1 MLVKK
6 LCWCSELY
14 GFRPKFTYIF
24 ILVILTFYIYQFI
37 SDTWINLAF
46 FPAFAF
52 YEPWTFI
59 TSIFLHADFL
69 HLFFNLFALFF
80 FGIYLERVIGNR
92 AFATLFIISGIVGNL
107 GYLVT
112 AADPYIPAIGASG
125 AIYGVIGTLA
135 VIAPTLLVYI
145 YGFIP
150 VPMALAAV
158 IWALIDVA
166 GLFMP
171 TGIAHGAHLGGM
183 VVGLLY
189 GAYLRLKFKHS

>member
-1 MLVKK
+1 M
-6 LCWCSELY
+6 Y
-14 GFRPKFTYIF
+14 GARPRFTFIF
-24 ILVILTFYIYQFI
+24 ILVILLFFVYQLA

-80 FGIYLERVIGNR
+80 FGIYLERIIGNGS
-92 AFATLFIISGIVGNL
+92 FAALFIVAGIVGNL
-107 GYLVT
+107 GYLLT
-112 AADPYIPAIGASG
+112 ASNPFIPAIGASG
-125 AIYGVIGTLA
+125 AIYGIIGTLA
-135 VIAPTLLVYI
+135 VIAPSLLVYI

-150 VPMALAAV
+150 VPMALAAF
-158 IWALIDVA
+158 IWVLMDVA

-171 TGIAHGAHLGGM
+171 TGVAHAAHLGGM
-183 VVGLLY
+183 VVGLIY
-189 GAYLRLKFKHS
+189 GAYLRVRSRWVRVRI

>member
-1 MLVKK
+1 
-6 LCWCSELY
+6 LY
-14 GFRPKFTYIF
+14 GARPRFTFIF
-24 ILVILTFYIYQFI
+24 ILVILLFFIYQLA

-46 FPAFAF
+46 FPAFAL
-52 YEPWTFI
+52 YEPWTFV

-80 FGIYLERVIGNR
+80 FGIYLERIIGSGS
-92 AFATLFIISGIVGNL
+92 FAALFIVSGIVGNL
-107 GYLVT
+107 GYLLT
-112 AADPYIPAIGASG
+112 SSNPYTPAIGASG

-135 VIAPTLLVYI
+135 VIAPSLLVYI

-166 GLFMP
+166 GLFTP

-183 VVGLLY
+183 AVGLIY
-189 GAYLRLKFKHS
+189 GAYLRVRVKVGV

>member
-1 MLVKK
+1 
-6 LCWCSELY
+6 LY
-14 GFRPKFTYIF
+14 DGRPKFTFIF
-24 ILVILTFYIYQFI
+24 ILVILLFFVYQLA

-80 FGIYLERVIGNR
+80 FGIYLERVIGSGSL
-92 AFATLFIISGIVGNL
+92 AALFILSGIVGNL
-107 GYLVT
+107 GYLLT
-112 AADPYIPAIGASG
+112 SSDPYIPAIGASG
-125 AIYGVIGTLA
+125 AIYGIIGTLA
-135 VIAPTLLVYI
+135 VIAPSLLVYI

-150 VPMALAAV
+150 VPMALAAA
-158 IWALIDVA
+158 IWALIDIA
-166 GLFMP
+166 GLSMP

-183 VVGLLY
+183 IVGLIY
-189 GAYLRLKFKHS
+189 GAYLRVRVRRVKVRV

>member
-1 MLVKK
+1 M
-6 LCWCSELY
+6 Y
-14 GFRPKFTYIF
+14 GARPKFTFIF
-24 ILVILTFYIYQFI
+24 ILVILIFFIYQLA
-37 SDTWINLAF
+37 SDTWIYLAF

-80 FGIYLERVIGNR
+80 FGIYLERIIGNGS
-92 AFATLFIISGIVGNL
+92 FATLFIVSGIVGNV
-107 GYLVT
+107 GYLLT
-112 AADPYIPAIGASG
+112 SSNPYIPAIGASG
-125 AIYGVIGTLA
+125 AIYGIIGTLA
-135 VIAPTLLVYI
+135 VIAPSLLVYI

-158 IWALIDVA
+158 IWALIDIA

-171 TGIAHGAHLGGM
+171 TGVAHGAHLGGM
-183 VVGLLY
+183 VVGLIY
-189 GAYLRLKFKHS
+189 GAYLRARVKWVKVRM

>member
-1 MLVKK
+1 LHGVKP
-6 LCWCSELY
+6 
-14 GFRPKFTYIF
+14 RFTFIF
-24 ILVILTFYIYQFI
+24 ILLILTFYIYQFI
-37 SDTWINLAF
+37 SDAWISLAF

-52 YEPWTFI
+52 YQPWTFI

-80 FGIYLERVIGNR
+80 FGIYLERIIGNR
-92 AFATLFIISGIVGNL
+92 AFAILFIVSGVVGNL

-112 AADPYIPAIGASG
+112 SSNSYIPAIGASG

-135 VIAPTLLVYI
+135 VIAPSLLIYI

-150 VPMALAAV
+150 VPMALAAL
-158 IWALIDVA
+158 IWALMDVA

-189 GAYLRLKFKHS
+189 GAYLRLKFKQG

>member
-1 MLVKK
+1 M
-6 LCWCSELY
+6 
-14 GFRPKFTYIF
+14 
-24 ILVILTFYIYQFI
+24 ILLFFVYQLA

-80 FGIYLERVIGNR
+80 FGIYLERVIGSGS
-92 AFATLFIISGIVGNL
+92 FAALFILSGIVGNL
-107 GYLVT
+107 GYLLT
-112 AADPYIPAIGASG
+112 SSDPYIPAIGASG
-125 AIYGVIGTLA
+125 AIYGIIGTLA
-135 VIAPTLLVYI
+135 VIAPSLLVYI

-150 VPMALAAV
+150 VPMALAAA
-158 IWALIDVA
+158 IWALIDIA
-166 GLFMP
+166 GLSMP

-183 VVGLLY
+183 IVGLIY
-189 GAYLRLKFKHS
+189 GAYLRVRVRRVKVRV

>member
-1 MLVKK
+1 
-6 LCWCSELY
+6 LY
-14 GFRPKFTYIF
+14 DGRPKFTFIF
-24 ILVILTFYIYQFI
+24 ILVILLFFVYQLA

-80 FGIYLERVIGNR
+80 FGIYLERVIGSGS
-92 AFATLFIISGIVGNL
+92 FAALFILSGIVGNL
-107 GYLVT
+107 GYLLT
-112 AADPYIPAIGASG
+112 SSDPYIPAIGASG
-125 AIYGVIGTLA
+125 AIYGIIGTLA
-135 VIAPTLLVYI
+135 VIAPSLLVYI

-150 VPMALAAV
+150 VPMALAAA
-158 IWALIDVA
+158 IWALIDIA
-166 GLFMP
+166 GLSMP

-183 VVGLLY
+183 IVGLIY
-189 GAYLRLKFKHS
+189 GAYLRVRVRRVKVRV

>member
-1 MLVKK
+1 M
-6 LCWCSELY
+6 Y
-14 GFRPKFTYIF
+14 GARPKFTFIF
-24 ILVILTFYIYQFI
+24 ILVILIFFIYQLA
-37 SDTWINLAF
+37 SDTWIYLAF

-80 FGIYLERVIGNR
+80 FGIYLERIIGNGS
-92 AFATLFIISGIVGNL
+92 FATLFIVSGIVGNV
-107 GYLVT
+107 GYLLT
-112 AADPYIPAIGASG
+112 SSNPYIPAIGASG
-125 AIYGVIGTLA
+125 AIYGIIGTLA
-135 VIAPTLLVYI
+135 VIAPSLLVYI

-158 IWALIDVA
+158 IWALIDIA

-171 TGIAHGAHLGGM
+171 TGVAHGAHLGGM
-183 VVGLLY
+183 VVGLIY
-189 GAYLRLKFKHS
+189 GAYLRVKVRLTRV